1 MRRNIFVLA
10 LVAVAVFATSVFATS
25 AFGASVHF
33 KKGGTPTCTISGT
46 GTATTS
52 TTCTGNVAGLG
63 NGDVDINVTVG
74 GFAVYQCQNQGGNT
88 APGQNKVL
96 TGPTTTP
103 THISSGE
110 IKNGNLL
117 FTTNAA
123 DLSAAET
130 VSGQAAG
137 CPNANWTGVNPS
149 LTLTDITL
157 EFFQGGNLVFTCSA
171 SNPSGLSGT
180 VTLSNCTFA

>member
-1 MRRNIFVLA
+1 MRRNIFVAVLVVAMTGALA
-10 LVAVAVFATSVFATS
+10 TAAS
-25 AFGASVHF
+25 AASVHF
-33 KKGGTPTCTISGT
+33 KKGGTPTCTITGT

-52 TTCTGNVAGLG
+52 TTCTGEVAGLG
-63 NGDVDINVTVG
+63 NEDIDILVSVG
-74 GFAVYQCQNQGGNT
+74 GFAVYQCQNQGGNI

-117 FTTNAA
+117 FTTNPAE
-123 DLSAAET
+123 LSAATT
-130 VSGQAAG
+130 VTAEQAG
-137 CPNANWTGVNPS
+137 CPNPNWMGVNPT
-149 LTLTDITL
+149 LTVTDITL
-157 EFFQGGNLVFTCSA
+157 QFSQGGNLVFTCSA